1 MKACGMV
8 PTYLTC
14 LCIKACGMKSLHM
27 QLKNNKIGLF
37 NLLYIWLAIVYKRLI
52 CHYHIKEIYLLGWST
67 DCILMELGLYQPL
80 IKAIY
85 ILYIYVH
92 LYTVNFFNM
101 YTYDVYWWK
110 LSTVND
116 LVLTPGFESCI

>member
-1 MKACGMV
+1 
-8 PTYLTC
+8 
-14 LCIKACGMKSLHM
+14 
-27 QLKNNKIGLF
+27 
-37 NLLYIWLAIVYKRLI
+37 
-52 CHYHIKEIYLLGWST
+52 
-67 DCILMELGLYQPL
+67 MELGLYQPL